1 MTIPILSIPEVYAQ
15 SSATRIFIHAVT
27 SIDNISV
34 VNLNDKGAARSVLL
48 ARQNDIVVVA
58 SPVEK
63 AFLEYFNDLGFEI
76 NPQHIVV
83 VADGTSEP
91 LISMLMQDTDAFNQ
105 IISLIDKNS
114 SVVLLDTFTI
124 TEKEISLAAKLE
136 QLLPCSVSYV
146 GAALDLAQAVNRKDV
161 ARQLALEAN
170 VPVAPAELI
179 TDIFDN
185 DGAGLKED
193 KFISAIKRQMRLT
206 SGVVVKGAVGAS
218 GSSTFVI
225 NDEADINELLQ
236 ALDKR
241 RDNDVY
247 LVEPLFK
254 LSSAPNATFWIDQE
268 TGTISLVNSTD
279 QRLSEKLVFSGS
291 VYPCSA
297 VLYQEI
303 VEASERL
310 AKHLYKIGVKG
321 WVGFDF
327 VEYYDEVAGGYKFFF
342 SEINA
347 RYNAGL
353 YAKAVFDI
361 IQQKQ
366 RQNGLPIPSF
376 YITENLTVPPSCFA
390 ELKVIYQDLLFN
402 PQAGVGV
409 IPFNPGRLED
419 GLASFICIASDL
431 DDAKQL
437 AVALREY
444 DVS

>member
-1 MTIPILSIPEVYAQ
+1 MPILSIPEVYAQ

-34 VNLNDKGAARSVLL
+34 VNLNDKGASRSVLL

-63 AFLEYFNDLGFEI
+63 AFLEYLNDLKFEI

-91 LISMLMQDTDAFNQ
+91 LTSMLMQDTDAFNQ
-105 IISLIDKNS
+105 IISLIDENS
-114 SVVLLDTFTI
+114 SAVVLDTFTI
-124 TEKEISLAAKLE
+124 TEQEISLAAKLQ

-146 GAALDLAQAVNRKDV
+146 GATLDVSQAVNRKDV
-161 ARQLALEAN
+161 ARKLALEAN

-185 DGAGLKED
+185 DGGLKEG

-225 NDEADINELLQ
+225 NNETDINQILQ
-236 ALDKR
+236 TLAKR

-254 LSSAPNATFWIDQE
+254 LSSAPNTTVWIDPE
-268 TGTISLVNSTD
+268 TGIISLVNSTD

-353 YAKAVFDI
+353 YPKTVFDI

-376 YITENLTVPPSCFA
+376 YITENLTVLPSCFA
-390 ELKVIYQDLLFN
+390 DLKVIYQDLLFN
-402 PQAGVGV
+402 PQTGVGV

-419 GLASFICIASDL
+419 GLAAFICIASAL
-431 DDAKQL
+431 DDVKQL
-437 AVALREY
+437 ASALRQCTR
-444 DVS
+444 